1 MDNCQ
6 IMNDLNKQFNSLS
19 LAKQTTINKAFN
31 NYINR
36 PNQSG
41 NKSINNNKIDLNKE
55 ISMEFRFLNGQ
66 RLYMKAKLNEIF
78 KDVFK
83 RFHENEC
90 PSSLK
95 AFTCSA
101 THNGLRVDKEK
112 TLYENDIKDKDIV
125 AFFNE
130 DTEYKNKYDTKE
142 EEKEE
147 EEEEESEDEDEDD
160 DDEKDK
166 LLKEWRNEYI
176 ITKFLGLIRAIE
188 NLDDGETEKL
198 DVEFDPNAKDF
209 LKFLSQKFKEL
220 GMKIKEHEHKVIY
233 TITNYD
239 WKCNECKENKS
250 KGEPRLYCS
259 ICDYNMCNT
268 CRKDKKYYKMGNIPK
283 NVNPSNKNVKK
294 QFIKPSEHKH
304 RLAYCR
310 TKRTPAHGGWFC
322 DKCKESFTNRVWT
335 FYCTQCDYDLCYKCA
350 KQRKLV

>member
-1 MDNCQ
+1 MVKNGKVKDMDNCQ

-36 PNQSG
+36 PNRNG

-147 EEEEESEDEDEDD
+147 EEEESEDEDEDD

-166 LLKEWRNEYI
+166 LLKEWKNEYI
-176 ITKFLGLIRAIE
+176 LTKFLELIRVIK

-239 WKCNECKENKS
+239 WKWKREELRKKE
-250 KGEPRLYCS
+250 
-259 ICDYNMCNT
+259 
-268 CRKDKKYYKMGNIPK
+268 
-283 NVNPSNKNVKK
+283 
-294 QFIKPSEHKH
+294 
-304 RLAYCR
+304 
-310 TKRTPAHGGWFC
+310 
-322 DKCKESFTNRVWT
+322 KE
-335 FYCTQCDYDLCYKCA
+335 KE
-350 KQRKLV
+350 